1 MCDTPRVSIT
11 NVGRTVD
18 QPAVVQLS
26 SFYTFETNIEV
37 RCAQIWTQNMS
48 WILASPSLNY
58 SEAILNGTI
67 VSANTSKWTLSNRHL
82 SFAHDLHALYFVFTI
97 VQGDNNKTENVYDKG
112 YITIQPLPLVA
123 IISGETEITRGNKQN
138 IILNGSESYD
148 PHVGPGDLETLTFY
162 WICKKSN
169 EKFPT
174 ENLLEIQMVSV
185 PLNGSRSGGGCF
197 GTGVG
202 RLESTEPVV
211 VLNASV
217 MENTTASNVFQLIVT
232 KDARK
237 SSDTKT
243 VHVIEGSPP
252 EVSLKY
258 VSIEMDK

>member
-1 MCDTPRVSIT
+1 MCDIPRVTII
-11 NVGRTVD
+11 NIGRTVN
-18 QPAVVQLS
+18 QPTVVQLG

-48 WILASPSLNY
+48 WILASSLLNH

>member
-1 MCDTPRVSIT
+1 MCDTPRVRIT

-26 SFYTFETNIEV
+26 SFYTFGTNIEV

-58 SEAILNGTI
+58 SEAVLNGTI
-67 VSANTSKWTLSNRHL
+67 VSANASKWTLSDRHL
-82 SFAHDLHALYFVFTI
+82 PFSHDLHALYFVFTI
-97 VQGDNNKTENVYDKG
+97 VQGDNKTENVYDKG
-112 YITIQPLPLVA
+112 YIIIQPSPLVA

-148 PHVGPGDLETLTFY
+148 PHVGPGALETLAFY
-162 WICKKSN
+162 WFCKKST
-169 EKFPT
+169 EEFPT
-174 ENLLEIQMVSV
+174 KNPPEIQVVSV
-185 PLNGSRSGGGCF
+185 PLNGSGVNGGCF

-217 MENTTASNVFQLIVT
+217 MENTTASYVFQLIVT
-232 KDARK
+232 KDART
-237 SSDTKT
+237 SSDMKT
-243 VHVIEGSPP
+243 VHVVEGSPP
-252 EVSLKY
+252 EVSLK
-258 VSIEMDK
+258 